1 MLFSE
6 FLKQLKSCPLKTLP
20 SLYIFI
26 GPAKQV
32 LELKEKGL
40 QMLATTLT
48 PLEANSL
55 EITKLSGVLNPGRP
69 PLLTGLTGTV
79 APGDTIK
86 RFDVMNFNEP
96 EFWTELYAVPF
107 FNKTR
112 LVFLNIA
119 ERMDFIGRIDKQ
131 LKEYLSGESF
141 FTRLII
147 FIDKWAGVSADLSR
161 IVSRKAWIIECQPIS
176 DEDLPRWIAG
186 QLSIANKKIS
196 LSGAR
201 LLAEKTGNDLSKID
215 AVLEKLV
222 LFHKDSQ
229 TISDESISKFVDT
242 ERNFDIRELT
252 NAIIRRQ
259 PDSALKI
266 ADQLLQ
272 KGEPVNKILGFLRT
286 GLAYDAKYQNN
297 NALLLSRYN
306 KLLSA
311 DLAIKT
317 GRLPEDLALQML
329 IVRLA
334 RPR

>member
-6 FLKQLKSCPLKTLP
+6 FLKQVKSQQAQTLP
-20 SLYIFI
+20 ALYIFT

-32 LELKEKGL
+32 AELKEKGL
-40 QMLATTLT
+40 QMLAATLT
-48 PLEANSL
+48 GA
-55 EITKLSGVLNPGRP
+55 
-69 PLLTGLTGTV
+69 V
-79 APGDTIK
+79 ADGDTIK

-107 FNKTR
+107 LNKTR
-112 LVFLNIA
+112 LVVLNIA
-119 ERMDFIGRIDKQ
+119 ERTDFIGKIDKQ
-131 LKEYLSGESF
+131 LKEYLAGQTF

-147 FIDKWAGVSADLSR
+147 FIDNWAGVPADLNS
-161 IVSRKAWIIECQPIS
+161 IASKKSWIIECRPIS
-176 DEDLPRWIAG
+176 GEDLPRWIAG
-186 QLSIANKKIS
+186 RLSISNKKIS
-196 LSGAR
+196 LAGAR
-201 LLAEKTGNDLSKID
+201 LLAEKTGNDLAKID

-229 TISDESISKFVDT
+229 TISVESISDFVDT
-242 ERNFDIRELT
+242 ERDFDIRDLT

-286 GLAYDAKYQNN
+286 GLAYDAKYQSN

-317 GRLPEDLALQML
+317 GKLTEELALQTL

-334 RPR
+334 R

>member
-6 FLKQLKSCPLKTLP
+6 FIKQVKSTQVKEMPP
-20 SLYIFI
+20 LYIFT
-26 GPAKQV
+26 GPAQQV

-40 QMLATTLT
+40 QILIQALAVT
-48 PLEANSL
+48 E
-55 EITKLSGVLNPGRP
+55 
-69 PLLTGLTGTV
+69 TV
-79 APGDTIK
+79 R
-86 RFDVMNFNEP
+86 RFDMTNFNEP

-112 LVFLNIA
+112 LVVLNIA
-119 ERMDFIGRIDKQ
+119 ERMDFINQIDQQ
-131 LKEYLSGESF
+131 LKEYLAGQTF

-147 FIDKWAGVSADLSR
+147 FIDKWAGGPVELNKVISK
-161 IVSRKAWIIECQPIS
+161 KAWIIESQPIS
-176 DEDLPRWIAG
+176 DQDMPRWIAG
-186 QLSIANKKIS
+186 RLSISHKNIS
-196 LSGAR
+196 PAGAR
-201 LLAEKTGNDLSKID
+201 LLAEKTGNDLAKID
-215 AVLEKLV
+215 AALGKLV
-222 LFHKDSQ
+222 LFHKDST
-229 TISDESISKFVDT
+229 TISDESISDFVDT
-242 ERNFDIRELT
+242 ERDFDIRELT

-317 GRLPEDLALQML
+317 GKLTEELALEML

>member
-6 FLKQLKSCPLKTLP
+6 FLKQIKSGPVQALPL
-20 SLYIFI
+20 LYIFT

-48 PLEANSL
+48 PLEANTL
-55 EITKLSGVLNPGRP
+55 GTTQLSGVPNLGHRT
-69 PLLTGLTGTV
+69 LLTGLTGAV
-79 APGDTIK
+79 AGDEAIK
-86 RFDVMNFNEP
+86 RFDMMNFNEP

-112 LVFLNIA
+112 LVLLNIA
-119 ERMDFIGRIDKQ
+119 ERMDFIGKIDKQ
-131 LKEYLSGESF
+131 LKEYLSGESL

-147 FIDKWAGVSADLSR
+147 FIDNWTGVSAELSR
-161 IVSRKAWIIECQPIS
+161 SVSQKAWIIECRPVS

-186 QLSIANKKIS
+186 QLSISHKKIS
-196 LSGAR
+196 LAGAR
-201 LLAEKTGNDLSKID
+201 LLAEKTGNDLAKID

-222 LFHKDSQ
+222 LFHKDSP
-229 TISDESISKFVDT
+229 TISEESISDFVDT
-242 ERNFDIRELT
+242 ERDFDIRELT

-259 PDSALKI
+259 ADSALKI
-266 ADQLLQ
+266 AGQLLQ

-317 GRLPEDLALQML
+317 GKLTEELALQML

>member
-6 FLKQLKSCPLKTLP
+6 FIKQLKCCSPQDLP
-20 SLYIFI
+20 ALYIFT
-26 GPAKQV
+26 GPTQQV
-32 LELKEKGL
+32 SELKEKGL
-40 QMLATTLT
+40 QIIIQAMA
-48 PLEANSL
+48 
-55 EITKLSGVLNPGRP
+55 ITE
-69 PLLTGLTGTV
+69 TV
-79 APGDTIK
+79 R
-86 RFDVMNFNEP
+86 RFDMANFNEP

-112 LVFLNIA
+112 LALLNIA
-119 ERMDFIGRIDKQ
+119 ERTDFIGKIDEQ
-131 LKEYLSGESF
+131 LKEYLSGQTF

-147 FIDKWAGVSADLSR
+147 FIDKWEGIAS
-161 IVSRKAWIIECQPIS
+161 KNAWIIECRPIS

-186 QLSIANKKIS
+186 RLSISNKKIS
-196 LSGAR
+196 LAGAR

-215 AVLEKLV
+215 AALEKLV

-242 ERNFDIRELT
+242 ERDFDIRELT
-252 NAIIRRQ
+252 IAIIRRQ

-297 NALLLSRYN
+297 KTLLLSRYN

-317 GRLPEDLALQML
+317 GKLTEELALQML
-329 IVRLA
+329 IVKLSRTGG
-334 RPR
+334 

>member
-6 FLKQLKSCPLKTLP
+6 FIKQLKSCSLQALP
-20 SLYIFI
+20 SIYIFT

-40 QMLATTLT
+40 QMLAATLT
-48 PLEANSL
+48 GA
-55 EITKLSGVLNPGRP
+55 
-69 PLLTGLTGTV
+69 
-79 APGDTIK
+79 AGDGDIIK
-86 RFDVMNFNEP
+86 RFDVTNFNES

-107 FNKTR
+107 LNKTR
-112 LVFLNIA
+112 LVVLNIS
-119 ERMDFIGRIDKQ
+119 ERMDFIGKIDAQ
-131 LKEYLSGESF
+131 LKDYLAGKSL

-147 FIDKWAGVSADLSR
+147 FIDKWEGLSVDLSR
-161 IVSRKAWIIECQPIS
+161 AASKKAWIIEYRPIT
-176 DEDLPRWIAG
+176 DEDLPRWISG
-186 QLSIANKKIS
+186 QLSIARKNIS
-196 LSGAR
+196 ISGAR
-201 LLAEKTGNDLSKID
+201 LLAEKTGNDLARID

-229 TISDESISKFVDT
+229 TISDDSILNFVDT
-242 ERNFDIRELT
+242 DRDFDIKELT

-259 PDSALKI
+259 LDRALKI
-266 ADQLLQ
+266 ANQLLQ
-272 KGEPVNKILGFLRT
+272 KGEPVNKIFGFLRT

-311 DLAIKT
+311 DLSIKT
-317 GRLPEDLALQML
+317 GKLTEELALQML

-334 RPR
+334 R

>member
-1 MLFSE
+1 MLLSE
-6 FLKQLKSCPLKTLP
+6 FIKQVKSQQAQTLP
-20 SLYIFI
+20 TLYIFT

-40 QMLATTLT
+40 QMLAATLT
-48 PLEANSL
+48 GA
-55 EITKLSGVLNPGRP
+55 
-69 PLLTGLTGTV
+69 V
-79 APGDTIK
+79 ADGDIIK
-86 RFDVMNFNEP
+86 RFDVMSFNEP

-107 FNKTR
+107 FKKKR
-112 LVFLNIA
+112 LVVLNIA
-119 ERMDFIGRIDKQ
+119 ERMDFIGKIDKQ

-147 FIDKWAGVSADLSR
+147 FIDKWSGVSADFSR
-161 IVSRKAWIIECQPIS
+161 VVSQKAWIIECQPIP
-176 DEDLPRWIAG
+176 DEELPGWIAG
-186 QLSIANKKIS
+186 QLSIDSKKIS
-196 LSGAR
+196 LAGAR
-201 LLAEKTGNDLSKID
+201 LLAEKTGNDLAKID

-222 LFHKDSQ
+222 LFHKDLP
-229 TISDESISKFVDT
+229 TISDESIHNFVDT
-242 ERNFDIRELT
+242 ERDFDIKALT

-266 ADQLLQ
+266 AGQLLQ

-297 NALLLSRYN
+297 NVLLLSRYN

-317 GRLPEDLALQML
+317 GKLTEELALQML

-334 RPR
+334 R

>member
-1 MLFSE
+1 M
-6 FLKQLKSCPLKTLP
+6 P
-20 SLYIFI
+20 SLYIFT
-26 GPAKQV
+26 GPAQQV

-40 QMLATTLT
+40 QMLA
-48 PLEANSL
+48 AM
-55 EITKLSGVLNPGRP
+55 V
-69 PLLTGLTGTV
+69 TGAV
-79 APGDTIK
+79 ADGDTMK
-86 RFDVMNFNEP
+86 RFDAMNFNEP

-107 FNKTR
+107 FNKTH
-112 LVFLNIA
+112 LVVLNIS
-119 ERMDFIGRIDKQ
+119 ERMDFIGKIDKQ
-131 LKEYLSGESF
+131 LKEYLSGESL

-147 FIDKWAGVSADLSR
+147 FIDKWAGVSADLNR
-161 IVSRKAWIIECQPIS
+161 IVSEKAWIIECRPIS

-186 QLSIANKKIS
+186 RLSISNKNIS
-196 LSGAR
+196 LACAR

-229 TISDESISKFVDT
+229 TISEESIYDFVDT
-242 ERNFDIRELT
+242 ERDFDIRELT
-252 NAIIRRQ
+252 NAIIHRQ
-259 PDSALKI
+259 TDSALKI
-266 ADQLLQ
+266 ANQLIQ

-317 GRLPEDLALQML
+317 GRLPEDMALQML

-334 RPR
+334 R